1 MVHKKCWQ
9 ILYYVEHF
17 ISQNN
22 LRTEFQEKD
31 GQLILIKPQSQHCHT
46 TKEKFNSYLFLNN
59 KYMYN
64 LKLGLLSDAMLLF
77 QHGPIFFIHHEVNQ
91 NSTRYVDHLPVSW
104 VQHSH
109 QHSVNWTTISCHKHC
124 NTFLSFHDFYYP
136 FKY

>member
-1 MVHKKCWQ
+1 MLANIVLWWTFHITNHLKNRIPRKWCSINTDKTTVSTLPYHKRKV
-9 ILYYVEHF
+9 LF
-17 ISQNN
+17 IS
-22 LRTEFQEKD
+22 
-31 GQLILIKPQSQHCHT
+31 IL
-46 TKEKFNSYLFLNN
+46 

-64 LKLGLLSDAMLLF
+64 LKVGLLSDAMLLF

-91 NSTRYVDHLPVSW
+91 NSTRNVDHFPVSW